1 VSVTAQLRRRKLEVP
16 AEFAKAKDL
25 LKSLADKDGLIQVL
39 EEDDDDEQ
47 QQQQQQQQEILYDA
61 VFDSEEEAIL
71 HHENECTGT

>member
-1 VSVTAQLRRRKLEVP
+1 MSVTAQLRRRKLEVP

-25 LKSLADKDGLIQVL
+25 LKSLADKDSLIQVL
-39 EEDDDDEQ
+39 EEDDDDE